1 MVQTWAGIAVR
12 RRDAVRVLAD
22 WDDRGRFVWTLADL
36 ATLFPNESSRSLEA
50 SVARLLDEEIL
61 IRCCRGVYRTARA
74 RSFDPF
80 LLQHI
85 AVALRR
91 GHYSYV
97 SLESALSMYGVISQ
111 IPIGGLTVMT
121 TGRRGWID
129 VENGW
134 LEFVHTERSVTSI
147 LDSVADVGRPLR
159 LARVRTALEDQ
170 RHVGRCLDL
179 VDMEEFAEIEAEM
192 EERRRAAA

>member
-1 MVQTWAGIAVR
+1 MR
-12 RRDAVRVLAD
+12 RREAARVLAD
-22 WDDRGRFVWTLADL
+22 WDDRGRFVWTFGDL
-36 ATLFPNESSRSLEA
+36 ATVFPDESRRSLEA
-50 SVARLLDEEIL
+50 SLSRLLDEGLL

-74 RSFDPF
+74 RSFDSF

-111 IPIGGLTVMT
+111 VPIGGLTVMT

-129 VENGW
+129 LNGGW
-134 LEFVHTERSVTSI
+134 LEFVHTERSVVSI
-147 LDSVADVGRPLR
+147 LDGTADVGRPLR

-179 VDMEEFAEIEAEM
+179 VDMEEFAEVEAEM
-192 EERRRAAA
+192 EARRRAAA

>member
-1 MVQTWAGIAVR
+1 MKRREAVR
-12 RRDAVRVLAD
+12 TLAD

-36 ATLFPNESSRSLEA
+36 AMLFPDESPRSLEA
-50 SVARLLDEEIL
+50 SVARLLKEEIL

-74 RSFDPF
+74 RSFDSF
-80 LLQHI
+80 LLQHV

-129 VENGW
+129 IENGW
-134 LEFVHTERSVTSI
+134 LEFVHTERSVSSI
-147 LDSVADVGRPLR
+147 LDGVADVGRPLR

-170 RHVGRCLDL
+170 RRVGRCLDL
-179 VDMEEFAEIEAEM
+179 VDMEEFAEVEAEM

>member
-1 MVQTWAGIAVR
+1 MK
-12 RRDAVRVLAD
+12 RRDAARTLAD
-22 WDDRGRFVWTLADL
+22 WDDRGRFVWTLGDL
-36 ATLFPNESSRSLEA
+36 ATLFPNESPRALEA
-50 SVARLLDEEIL
+50 SVSRLVAEELL

-74 RSFDPF
+74 RSWDSF
-80 LLQHI
+80 LLQHV

-129 VENGW
+129 LENGW
-134 LEFVHTERSVTSI
+134 IEFVHTERSIPSI
-147 LDSVADVGRPLR
+147 LDGVADVGRPLR
-159 LARVRTALEDQ
+159 LAHVRTALEDQ
-170 RHVGRCLDL
+170 HHVGRCLDL
-179 VDMEEFAEIEAEM
+179 IDMEEFAEIEAEM

>member
-1 MVQTWAGIAVR
+1 MK
-12 RRDAVRVLAD
+12 RRDAARVLAD

-36 ATLFPNESSRSLEA
+36 AMLFPSDSPRSLEA
-50 SVARLLDEEIL
+50 GVARLLDEEIL

-97 SLESALSMYGVISQ
+97 SL
-111 IPIGGLTVMT
+111 VMT

-147 LDSVADVGRPLR
+147 LDGVADVGRPLR

>member
-1 MVQTWAGIAVR
+1 MK
-12 RRDAVRVLAD
+12 RRDAVRTLTD
-22 WDDRGRFVWTLADL
+22 WDDRGHFVWTLGDL
-36 ATLFPNESSRSLEA
+36 TALFPDDSSRSLEA
-50 SVARLLDEEIL
+50 SVSRLVDEEIL

-74 RSFDPF
+74 RSRDAF
-80 LLQHI
+80 LLQHV

-111 IPIGGLTVMT
+111 VPIGGLTVMT

-129 VENGW
+129 LDNGW
-134 LEFVHTERSVTSI
+134 IEFVHTERSIPSI
-147 LDSVADVGRPLR
+147 LDGIADVGRPLR

-170 RHVGRCLDL
+170 RRVGRCLDL
-179 VDMEEFAEIEAEM
+179 IDMEAFAEVEAEM